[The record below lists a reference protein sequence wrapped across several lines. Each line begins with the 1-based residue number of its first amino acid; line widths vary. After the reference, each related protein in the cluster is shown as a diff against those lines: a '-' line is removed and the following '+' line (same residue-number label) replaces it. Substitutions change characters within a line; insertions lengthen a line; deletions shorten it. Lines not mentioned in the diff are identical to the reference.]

1 MKFFPLLFSGLL
13 LNLGSV
19 NTYSQ
24 NKKEENSEKKS
35 PKPAYLNESNFGA
48 LQFRNIGPA
57 FASGRIGDFA
67 VNPENPS
74 IYFAVAASGGIWK
87 TENAG
92 TTWQPVFEGYGS
104 YSVGCIT
111 MDPSN
116 YNVLWVGTGENNNQR
131 SVGYGDGVYLSEDNG
146 KSWKNMGLKNSE
158 HIGMIKVHPKNS
170 AVVYVAAYGPLW
182 SAGGE
187 RGIYKTTDMG
197 KTWERILH
205 VSDNTGFNE
214 IHIDPVNPDVMYA
227 TAHQRRRHEWTYIS
241 GGPESAIYK
250 TLDGGKTW
258 NKIMNGIPAGDIG
271 RIAFAISPQNSNFL
285 YAMVEGTEKNRGFYR
300 SSDRGASWE
309 KQSDMTTAGN
319 YYQEIIAD
327 PIQFDK
333 IYVMDTYAKVTKD
346 GGKSFQGLGEKS
358 KHVDNHAI
366 WIDPRNSNHV
376 LIGCDGGIYES
387 FDQCKTWDFKS
398 NLPITQF
405 YRVDVD
411 NSVPFYFVYG
421 GTQDNWSMGGPAR
434 TRSASGIVNSDW
446 FCTNGGDGFQSR
458 IDPQNPNIVYAQSQ
472 YGGLVRYD
480 KLSGEAIG
488 IKPVEE
494 ENDKA
499 FRWNWDAPL
508 VLSKHHHQ
516 RLYFAANVL
525 FRSDDRG
532 NNWKKI
538 SPDLSRGIDRNQ
550 LPVMG
555 KIWSPEAV
563 AKNQSTSIYGN
574 ITALSESPLDE
585 NFLVAGTDDGLIQ
598 ITENGGGSWRKLEKF
613 SGVPDQTLVQ
623 FLLCSPHNKNEV
635 YALFNNHRNGDFKP
649 YILKSSDRGN
659 SWKAMVNGL
668 PERGSTYCIAQD
680 HKNPKL
686 LFCGTEFGFYFTID
700 GGENWVNLKNGL
712 PTIAVRDIA
721 IQSREND
728 LAIATFGRGF
738 YILDNY
744 SMLQNLQKEDFEAKS
759 KIYPVKNG
767 LVFAESTPLGHRG
780 ESFQG
785 SSFFTAP
792 NPPIG
797 VHFDIWVKDDEKTLR
812 ELRKERE
819 KEAEEKGKSIAYP
832 SVEELRKE
840 DTEEESF
847 ILCRIED
854 MQGNV
859 VRKLKLPAKKGMK
872 RVWWDG
878 RYAPVEPINF
888 RSFDPSNVYEEPE
901 KGFPAVPGDYQV
913 SLHKYKN
920 GNLEQIS
927 DKVPFK
933 LETLNH
939 GAIPPADKIELQ
951 KFNITLADIYKE
963 FIIEAQRKND
973 MSNKIRF
980 LNAAI
985 ISGEKVPVELK
996 SEIRKVEELLTQAEV
1011 IISGDKVLTSREFE
1025 AYPGLYG
1032 QIADIV
1038 YNVWNTS
1045 CGPTGTQVK
1054 TLELTKKRL
1063 EELKKITS
1071 SARSQVLK
1079 IEEEL
1084 NVAKAPYT
1092 PGR

>member
-1 MKFFPLLFSGLL
+1 MLRTRLLFCVTFLMMIS
-13 LNLGSV
+13 NSSF
-19 NTYSQ
+19 SQ
-24 NKKEENSEKKS
+24 NKSDKTEKPSEK
-35 PKPAYLNESNFGA
+35 PPHLNEGNYSA
-48 LQFRNIGPA
+48 LQFRSIGPA

-67 VNPENPS
+67 VNPGNPS
-74 IYFAVAASGGIWK
+74 TYFAVAASGGVWK

-92 TTWQPVFEGYGS
+92 TTWQSVFDAYGS

-116 YNVLWVGTGENNNQR
+116 YNVLWLGTGENNNQR

-146 KSWKNMGLKNSE
+146 KSWKNMGLKKSE

-182 SAGGE
+182 SAGGD
-187 RGIYKTTDMG
+187 RGVYKTTDMG

-214 IHIDPVNPDVMYA
+214 IHFDPNNPDIMYA

-250 TLDGGKTW
+250 TMDGGKSW
-258 NKIMNGIPAGDIG
+258 NKIMNGIAGGDVG
-271 RIAFAISPQNSNFL
+271 RIALAISPQNSNFL
-285 YAMVEGTEKNRGFYR
+285 YAMLEGTDQNRGFYR

-309 KQSDMTTAGN
+309 KQSDMSTAGN

-327 PIQFDK
+327 PVQFDK

-366 WIDPRNSNHV
+366 WIDPRNTNHV

-405 YRVDVD
+405 YRVEVD
-411 NSVPFYFVYG
+411 NSTPFYYVYG

-472 YGGLVRYD
+472 YGGLVRFD

-488 IKPVEE
+488 IRPMED

-508 VLSKHHHQ
+508 VLSKHNNQ

-532 NNWKKI
+532 NNWQKI

-555 KIWSPEAV
+555 KVWSPEAV

-598 ITENGGGSWRKLEKF
+598 ITENGGETWRKLEKF
-613 SGVPDQTLVQ
+613 AGVPDQTLVQ
-623 FLLCSPHNKNEV
+623 FVFCSPHNKNEV

-649 YILKSSDRGN
+649 YILKSADRGN
-659 SWKAMVNGL
+659 TWKPLVNGL
-668 PERGSTYCIAQD
+668 PERGSVYCLAQD
-680 HKNPKL
+680 HKNPNL

-700 GGENWVNLKNGL
+700 GGENWMNLKNGL
-712 PTIAVRDIA
+712 PTTAVRDIA
-721 IQSREND
+721 IQTREND

-744 SMLQNLQKEDFEAKS
+744 SLLQNIRKEDFDMKAK
-759 KIYPVKNG
+759 IFPVKTG
-767 LVFAESTPLGHRG
+767 LVFTESTPLGHRA

-792 NPPIG
+792 NTPIG
-797 VHFDIWVKDDEKTLR
+797 VHFDIWIKDDEKTLK
-812 ELRKERE
+812 ELRKEKE
-819 KEAEEKGKSIAYP
+819 KEADEKGRQINYP
-832 SVEELRKE
+832 TVDELRKE
-840 DTEEESF
+840 DNEEESF
-847 ILCRIED
+847 IICRIED

-878 RYAPVEPINF
+878 RFAPVEPINF
-888 RSFDPSNVYEEPE
+888 RSFDPSNVYDEPE
-901 KGFPAVPGDYQV
+901 RGFPAVPGDYRV

-920 GNLEQIS
+920 GSLEPIS
-927 DKVPFK
+927 EKVPFK
-933 LETLNH
+933 IETLNQN
-939 GAIPPADKIELQ
+939 AIPPVDKIELQ
-951 KFNITLADIYKE
+951 KFNTGLADTYKE
-963 FIIEAQRKND
+963 FLAEAQRKND
-973 MSNKIRF
+973 LSNKIRF
-980 LNAAI
+980 LNAAVVNA
-985 ISGEKVPVELK
+985 EKVPIELK
-996 SEIRKVEELLTQAEV
+996 AEIRKVEEQLNQAEI
-1011 IISGDKVLTSREFE
+1011 IISGDRVLTSREYE

-1045 CGPTGTQVK
+1045 CGPTGTQKK
-1054 TLELTKKRL
+1054 TLELAKKRL
-1063 EELKKITS
+1063 EELKKFTS
-1071 SARSQVLK
+1071 LARSQILK
-1079 IEEEL
+1079 IEDDL
-1084 NVAKAPYT
+1084 NKAKAPYT